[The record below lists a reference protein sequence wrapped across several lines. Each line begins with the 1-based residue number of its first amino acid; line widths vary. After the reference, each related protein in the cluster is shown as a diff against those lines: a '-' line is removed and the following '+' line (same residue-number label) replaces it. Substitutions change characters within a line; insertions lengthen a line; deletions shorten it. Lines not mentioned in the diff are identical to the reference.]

1 MIRFEG
7 MPPEVMEAMCTPMHQ
22 ILPTHFPTSTSP
34 LISTVRPVHSGIQP
48 GALFLGSMTAAMDRD
63 LLARHHITHVVHV
76 LEVDFPWLPISE
88 KDLFRSFKIN
98 ILDNPTADLRPHLES
113 ACEYI
118 ARALNTGGSV
128 LVHCHQVRT
137 SNSHLPHRTGWRTK
151 HYRASHGRRPS
162 SLLTSST
169 IWECLM
175 TRRTLSSNVVGRAS
189 NRTLDLSTL
198 SVLGRAALSTDVLP
212 HPPALPLLT
221 PHVNSYATLAIQV
234 TVAMCGSDPLR
245 EHSWAPVD
253 LIYITPTRLED

>member
-128 LVHCHQVRT
+128 LVHCHQGVSRSPAIVIAYLINNLGMSYDQAYALVKRCRPCIKPNAGFVDALRAWESRPQYRRATTSTGVAPIDPSCQLIRHISYSGNGGNVR
-137 SNSHLPHRTGWRTK
+137 
-151 HYRASHGRRPS
+151 
-162 SLLTSST
+162 
-169 IWECLM
+169 
-175 TRRTLSSNVVGRAS
+175 
-189 NRTLDLSTL
+189 
-198 SVLGRAALSTDVLP
+198 
-212 HPPALPLLT
+212 
-221 PHVNSYATLAIQV
+221 Q
-234 TVAMCGSDPLR
+234 
-245 EHSWAPVD
+245 
-253 LIYITPTRLED
+253 